1 MIDNFACFLYIYV
14 QTKFYWNDLNQLSL
28 EMKPEADPIKLEN
41 LLKRRKIYGDITQ
54 NASEEELTTLLRYF
68 DNHVP
73 SLVMALEEK
82 IRSKGSR
89 KYTPPAFFERDGKLV
104 QPPPFE
110 IVTTR
115 VDDSETSVR
124 DA

>member
-1 MIDNFACFLYIYV
+1 
-14 QTKFYWNDLNQLSL
+14 
-28 EMKPEADPIKLEN
+28 MKPEADPIKLEN

-73 SLVMALEEK
+73 TLVMALEEK
-82 IRSKGSR
+82 IRSQGSR

-110 IVTTR
+110 IVTTH

-124 DA
+124 DT

>member
-1 MIDNFACFLYIYV
+1 
-14 QTKFYWNDLNQLSL
+14 
-28 EMKPEADPIKLEN
+28 MKPEADPIKLEN

-54 NASEEELTTLLRYF
+54 NASEEELSTLLRYF

-82 IRSKGSR
+82 VRFKGSR
-89 KYTPPAFFERDGKLV
+89 KYIPPAFFERDGKLV

-110 IVTTR
+110 ITTHE
-115 VDDSETSVR
+115 VEEDNV
-124 DA
+124 AH